1 MRNFDHELAF
11 AVWFSNRYFDDEVAY
26 VKTLSHEI
34 TFATSHAKEILG
46 IKPKTS
52 LLENKSFAVIK
63 DQITQVDEILVKNM
77 SDAVVMESLL
87 LNESI
92 QIFYWAKKL
101 ISIAGEIHMLVEQ
114 TVTGELSAKKLLG
127 NQFKSVTRNYSR
139 HQVRFSNQEQCV
151 MYLLA
156 NDFSIEEI
164 ASLLFITAGTVRTHV
179 YSKII
184 RKLNMLGYE
193 ISNKEEASQLI
204 ELLGYGRNMP
214 DKLLKSIRPSSYIV
228 RNL

>member
-1 MRNFDHELAF
+1 MRNFEHELAF

-34 TFATSHAKEILG
+34 AFATLHTKETLG
-46 IKPKTS
+46 IKPKMN
-52 LLENKSFAVIK
+52 LLDNKSFTIIR
-63 DQITQVDEILVKNM
+63 DQIMQVDEILVKNM
-77 SDAVVMESLL
+77 SDALVVESLL
-87 LNESI
+87 INGSI
-92 QIFYWAKKL
+92 QIFYWTKKL
-101 ISIAGEIHMLVEQ
+101 IKIGCEIYMLVEQ
-114 TVTGELSAKKLLG
+114 AITGELSAKKLLG
-127 NQFKSVTRNYSR
+127 NHFKPIPRYYSR